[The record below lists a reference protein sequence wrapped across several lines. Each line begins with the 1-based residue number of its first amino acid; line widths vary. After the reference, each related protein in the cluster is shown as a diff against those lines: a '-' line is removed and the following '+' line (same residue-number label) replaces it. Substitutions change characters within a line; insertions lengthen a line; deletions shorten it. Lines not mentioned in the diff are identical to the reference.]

1 MEAMCESCQ
10 AVREHQ
16 VPKIDTPH
24 GKERGRE
31 EGRERE
37 RNCRVGIH
45 IYETK
50 SPDSRTVTMIN
61 YRLEIMVDRQLYAQ
75 KHTCTPAHKCIH
87 RFTNSIPCRV
97 SEKSVV
103 VKERPN
109 AKHVAVS
116 SNNTVLRVL

>member
-1 MEAMCESCQ
+1 MK

-31 EGRERE
+31 RERD
-37 RNCRVGIH
+37 CRVGIH

-61 YRLEIMVDRQLYAQ
+61 YRLEITVNRRAHAARAP
-75 KHTCTPAHKCIH
+75 KHTFTAAHSCTGTNTIPFGVPGKSLAVTIH
-87 RFTNSIPCRV
+87 
-97 SEKSVV
+97 
-103 VKERPN
+103 
-109 AKHVAVS
+109 
-116 SNNTVLRVL
+116 